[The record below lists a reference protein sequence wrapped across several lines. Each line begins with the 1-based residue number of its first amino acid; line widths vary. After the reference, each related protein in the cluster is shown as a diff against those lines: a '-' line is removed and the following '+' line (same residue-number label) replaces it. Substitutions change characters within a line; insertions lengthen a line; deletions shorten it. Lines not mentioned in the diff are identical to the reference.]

1 MTGPR
6 GTTAPERT
14 RAAAAAAA
22 AKQHSNTESQAGT
35 DRVQQRPL
43 SKPLTGTGHIHRL
56 LVGKRRFAKRTTIHE
71 GLF

>member
-6 GTTAPERT
+6 GTTAPRRT
-14 RAAAAAAA
+14 RAAAGTTE
-22 AKQHSNTESQAGT
+22 QHSNTESQAGT

-43 SKPLTGTGHIHRL
+43 SKPHTVTGYIQRL
-56 LVGKRRFAKRTTIHE
+56 PGGKRRFVKCTVPHE